1 MILAAII
8 LFSVAAVFGLSLA
21 VMGLRYHRGSLRL
34 GLSHA
39 AIAILALI
47 LLGIQIFHESIHM
60 LYDDAALVFVL
71 TLAGG
76 VVLLA
81 LREGHKPPPGVVVGI
96 HGAMAITALVL
107 LVVGYVRA

>member
-8 LFSVAAVFGLSLA
+8 LFCAAAILGLSLA
-21 VMGLRYHRGSLRL
+21 VMGLRYRRGSPAL
-34 GLSHA
+34 GLTHA
-39 AIAILALI
+39 GIAIVALV
-47 LLGIQIFHESIHM
+47 LLGTQLFHGPIHM

-81 LREGHKPPPGVVVGI
+81 LREGRKPPPGVVVGI
-96 HGAMAITALVL
+96 HGATALTALVL
-107 LVVGYVRA
+107 LVVGYLRA